1 MVRQTLDHNS
11 QKDVSI
17 GRLERYVADLNKNSD
32 SVPAIAAETG
42 KKVAIIQFSG
52 LWSEES
58 MQDKT
63 SELNDWISANN
74 LTSSSEP
81 RWAGYNPPWTIP
93 FLRRNEVMI
102 DVQQGK

>member
-1 MVRQTLDHNS
+1 
-11 QKDVSI
+11 
-17 GRLERYVADLNKNSD
+17 
-32 SVPAIAAETG
+32 
-42 KKVAIIQFSG
+42 
-52 LWSEES
+52 

-63 SELNDWISANN
+63 SALNDWISANN
-74 LTSSSEP
+74 LTSTSEP